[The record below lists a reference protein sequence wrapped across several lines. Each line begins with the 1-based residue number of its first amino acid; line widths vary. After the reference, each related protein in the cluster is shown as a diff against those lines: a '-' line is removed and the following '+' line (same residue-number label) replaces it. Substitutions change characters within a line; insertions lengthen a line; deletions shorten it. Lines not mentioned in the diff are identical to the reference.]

1 MFFSFDGNFSTTQVY
16 VHSNDSH
23 EQDTMIT
30 GSSADDEQPVSLLES
45 LGFREYEARCLVA
58 LLGLGAATAAELSDE
73 ADVPRPRVYDVA
85 DELADWNLI
94 EVADGEPRRYRALP
108 AETVI
113 EQIESTFRERID
125 ALSEVLADLE
135 TSGTDDQEPGVWQLE
150 GREAILG
157 RLQAFVAEAESELA
171 LYVTDDLLTDDYVE
185 TLEAADARG
194 VDLHFVTQSERMRS
208 WLDSQFPDACV
219 ADGPDIWTRG
229 SGEASVAHL
238 AFVDWDAAMMVSV
251 IQPTPAAPAEYHGTL
266 IEGVE
271 CGFIITLRNV
281 LRSALEEADVPPTAG

>member
-1 MFFSFDGNFSTTQVY
+1 MGGN
-16 VHSNDSH
+16 DRH
-23 EQDTMIT
+23 EQDTMKM
-30 GSSADDEQPVSLLES
+30 GSSPDERPISLLES

-58 LLGLGAATAAELSDE
+58 LLGRGAATATELSED

-85 DELADWNLI
+85 DELADRNLI

-108 AETVI
+108 AETVVA
-113 EQIESTFRERID
+113 QIESTFRGRID
-125 ALSEVLADLE
+125 SLSEVLVGLE
-135 TSGTDDQEPGVWQLE
+135 TAGTDEREPGVWQLE

-171 LYVTDDLLTDDYVE
+171 LYVTDDLLTEDYVE

-194 VDLHFVTQSERMRS
+194 VDLSFVTQSEQLRS
-208 WLDSQFPDACV
+208 WLGSQFPDAQI

-238 AFVDWDAAMMVSV
+238 TFVDWDAAMMVSV
-251 IQPTPAAPAEYHGTL
+251 TQPTPAAPAEYHGTL

-271 CGFIITLRNV
+271 CGFVITLRNV
-281 LRSALEEADVPPTAG
+281 LRSALEESSAPPTAG